1 MSLGHDR
8 SGRRGDF
15 VWRLAKTN
23 FAEFQSHVESL
34 PHHKPLTMVVDERMG
49 LIVATR
55 GVADK
60 IDSVEI
66 DDIISYHHVVAA
78 ENWGAH
84 APGNGRQ

>member
-1 MSLGHDR
+1 M
-8 SGRRGDF
+8 
-15 VWRLAKTN
+15 
-23 FAEFQSHVESL
+23 
-34 PHHKPLTMVVDERMG
+34 MVVDERMG